1 MSSYKVTFTG
11 PTRREERI
19 GECPTC
25 GKRVKRSRTFE
36 KTVNPFNRNRDTGL
50 PKTWDE
56 VAADLDTEVAAWV
69 PDFRH
74 ATCRS

>member
-19 GECPTC
+19 GKCPTC
-25 GKRVKRSRTFE
+25 WKRVKRSRTFE

>member
-11 PTRREERI
+11 PTRRVERV
-19 GECPTC
+19 GKCPAC
-25 GKRVKRSRTFE
+25 NKRVVRARTFE
-36 KTVNPFNRNRDTGL
+36 MTVNPFNRNRDTGL

-56 VAADLDTEVAAWV
+56 VAADLDTAVAAWV

-74 ATCRS
+74 ATCRI